1 MRNSLHLDS
10 FCQFWEMNF
19 SSPVPPLPQKP
30 EDLTVTQAEQLRV
43 YDGGKLYQNLFKLT
57 PESGKLPA
65 GVERDLING
74 QIDYTKKDLYRQAG
88 YEFMA
93 QQCEKAEVEYEQ
105 YKINKATEESRKRN
119 EEQAKVNAA
128 RANMSHNEKLAL
140 EAQGLTMDQVIRNR
154 MKYHGKVD

>member
-19 SSPVPPLPQKP
+19 STPMPPLPQRP

-43 YDGGKLYQNLFKLT
+43 YDGGKLYQNLFKLS

-65 GVERDLING
+65 GVERDLVNG
-74 QIDYTKKDLYRQAG
+74 QIDYTKKDLYRKAG

-105 YKINKATEESRKRN
+105 YKINKATEESRARV
-119 EEQAKVNAA
+119 EAQEKVNAE
-128 RANMSHNEKLAL
+128 RAKMSYNERLMH
-140 EAQGLTMDQVIRNR
+140 EAQGQTMDQVIRAR
-154 MKYHGKVD
+154 MKYHGRVD

>member
-1 MRNSLHLDS
+1 MRNSLHLDT
-10 FCQFWEMNF
+10 FCEFWEMNF
-19 SSPVPPLPQKP
+19 STPVPPLPQRP
-30 EDLTVTQAEQLRV
+30 EDLTVTQVEQLRM

-65 GVERDLING
+65 GVERDLVNG

-105 YKINKATEESRKRN
+105 YKINKATEESRARV
-119 EEQAKVNAA
+119 EAQEKVNAE
-128 RANMSHNEKLAL
+128 RAKMSYNERLMH
-140 EAQGLTMDQVIRNR
+140 EAQGQTMDQVIRAR
-154 MKYHGKVD
+154 MKYHGRVD